1 MPEDRAGVRLY
12 QLDNAG
18 FAIASGDRLML
29 VDALHPGARF
39 YGGLSREALA
49 LVRALVK
56 GAKKP
61 IPLLITHLHADHA
74 GEKAIRETADEIPL
88 KVYSA
93 DPAILAWDLGE
104 AEAALLPL
112 DGDIDLGGAR
122 ARAIPLPHLR
132 PERYNIL
139 HTALRLD
146 VGRASVFVTGDGLMD
161 ESIYGRNAPF
171 IRGVDAAVCLY
182 SYAFTRHNLAFV
194 RGFIAPRILVAN
206 HFPRPDLDSF
216 DTMNRFKVFLKK
228 ENEGMNIIP
237 FMKVGDS
244 LLI

>member
-1 MPEDRAGVRLY
+1 MPEDGTGIRLY

-18 FAIASGDRLML
+18 FAVTSGDRLIL
-29 VDALHPGARF
+29 VDALHSGARY
-39 YGGLSREALA
+39 YGGLSQEALA
-49 LVRALVK
+49 LIRSLAK
-56 GAKKP
+56 GARKP
-61 IPLLITHLHADHA
+61 VPLLVTHLHADHA
-74 GEKAIRETADEIPL
+74 GEKAIRETADEMPL
-88 KVYSA
+88 KVYTA
-93 DPAILAWDLGE
+93 DPAILAWDLGA
-104 AEAALLPL
+104 AEAAVLPL
-112 DGDIDLGGAR
+112 DGDTNLGDAR
-122 ARAIPLPHLR
+122 VRAILLPHLR

-146 VGRASVFVTGDGLMD
+146 VGGASVFVTGDGLMD

-206 HFPRPDLDSF
+206 HFPYPDLDSS